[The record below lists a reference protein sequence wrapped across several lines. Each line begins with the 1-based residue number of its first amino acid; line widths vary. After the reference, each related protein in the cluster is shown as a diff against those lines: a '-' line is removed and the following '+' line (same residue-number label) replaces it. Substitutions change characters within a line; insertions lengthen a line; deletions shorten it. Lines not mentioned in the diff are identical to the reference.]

1 LPFKLRPEVFKG
13 VSIRLHVDGQVNASV
28 VNYRE
33 LKRIPYILLLLQ
45 NGVNDHG
52 FTRVN
57 VSDLSR
63 QIGTTPQN
71 VSKVLKRLEREGYV
85 IRSGAKGEV
94 SLMLSERGS
103 ALLRSL
109 MDLMESLLG
118 RNITIVLRGVVTTG
132 LGEGGYYMSLEGYR
146 RQFTSKL
153 GFDPY
158 PGTLNVRL
166 LDQYVKYRLYLERIP
181 GIRIEGFSNGAR
193 TYGGVKAFKC
203 VISGIQCGV
212 LLVERTSHGPEVIE
226 VIAPV
231 KLRDRLNLRDG
242 DEVTINILL

>member
-1 LPFKLRPEVFKG
+1 M
-13 VSIRLHVDGQVNASV
+13 DGQVNASV

-166 LDQYVKYRLYLERIP
+166 LDQYVKYRL
-181 GIRIEGFSNGAR
+181 
-193 TYGGVKAFKC
+193 
-203 VISGIQCGV
+203 
-212 LLVERTSHGPEVIE
+212 
-226 VIAPV
+226 
-231 KLRDRLNLRDG
+231 
-242 DEVTINILL
+242 